1 MEGFDVAGLLNAGYA
16 APSMAPM
23 ATPSM
28 TTSTAAPIKSGLLS
42 PNEAVTAPTST
53 RGMYNLLGD
62 VPFSVSPGGEVYT
75 PPPFP
80 EMVPFSNP
88 FFNPFGTPN
97 YGLFGN
103 FFNSNPLIDYY
114 RSQGAYDDDIPEN
127 VTDAMMF
134 GSGY

>member
-28 TTSTAAPIKSGLLS
+28 TTSTAVPIKSGLLS

-75 PPPFP
+75 PPPVP
-80 EMVPFSNP
+80 EMPKFPN
-88 FFNPFGTPN
+88 FFFDPFGTPN
-97 YGLFGN
+97 YGFFGN

-114 RSQGAYDDDIPEN
+114 QSLGAYDDDIPEN

>member
-42 PNEAVTAPTST
+42 PNEVVTAPTSAI
-53 RGMYNLLGD
+53 GMYNLLGD

-75 PPPFP
+75 PPPVP
-80 EMVPFSNP
+80 EMPKFPNL
-88 FFNPFGTPN
+88 FFDPFGTQN
-97 YGLFGN
+97 YGFFGN
-103 FFNSNPLIDYY
+103 FFNNNPLIDYY

-127 VTDAMMF
+127 VTDDMMF